1 MKPDLLASALFNQ
14 VDESS
19 TTPVSIR
26 LPNILINELEELSIT
41 LDKSKS
47 FLINEYIKDGIRR
60 THELIQK
67 RTENLPIN
75 DEREPNDFTKQ
86 KVFILNTNYSNNP
99 EAHFEMINNQEA
111 AAFVTGWKHLI
122 LNLREGDK
130 VYLYQSGVGFVAS
143 GNVTGDLIIGAYKG
157 QPDEKYAKNLLI
169 SKRDLK
175 QFQQKSLKKVTGK
188 GTNFRA
194 TLSEMTLHQGLKL
207 NELIKIRLQQI

>member
-26 LPNILINELEELSIT
+26 LPNLLINELEELSIT

-60 THELIQK
+60 TNNLIQE
-67 RTENLPIN
+67 RTENLPIT

-143 GNVTGDLIIGAYKG
+143 GNATGDLIISDYKG
-157 QPDEKYAKNLLI
+157 QPDEKYAKKLANFKTGFKAI
-169 SKRDLK
+169 SAKE
-175 QFQQKSLKKVTGK
+175 FKKATGK

-207 NELIKIRLQQI
+207 NELIKSRK

>member
-26 LPNILINELEELSIT
+26 LPNLLINELEELSIT

-67 RTENLPIN
+67 HTENLPIN

-143 GNVTGDLIIGAYKG
+143 GNATGDLIISDYKG
-157 QPDEKYAKNLLI
+157 QPDEKYAKKLANFKTGFKAI
-169 SKRDLK
+169 SAKE
-175 QFQQKSLKKVTGK
+175 FKKATGK

-207 NELIKIRLQQI
+207 NELIKSRK

>member
-19 TTPVSIR
+19 TTPMSIR
-26 LPNILINELEELSIT
+26 LPNLLINELEELSIT

-60 THELIQK
+60 THNLIQE
-67 RTENLPIN
+67 RTENLPIT
-75 DEREPNDFTKQ
+75 DEREPKDFTKQ

-143 GNVTGDLIIGAYKG
+143 GNATGDLIISDYKG
-157 QPDEKYAKNLLI
+157 QPDEKYAKKLANFKTGFKAI
-169 SKRDLK
+169 SAKE
-175 QFQQKSLKKVTGK
+175 FKKATGK

-207 NELIKIRLQQI
+207 NELIKSRK

>member
-26 LPNILINELEELSIT
+26 LPNLLINELEELSIT

-60 THELIQK
+60 THNLIQE
-67 RTENLPIN
+67 RTENLPIT

-143 GNVTGDLIIGAYKG
+143 GNATGDLIISDYKG
-157 QPDEKYAKNLLI
+157 QPDEKYAKKLANFKTGFKAI
-169 SKRDLK
+169 SAKE
-175 QFQQKSLKKVTGK
+175 FKKATGK

-207 NELIKIRLQQI
+207 NELIKSRK

>member
-26 LPNILINELEELSIT
+26 LPNLLINELEELSIT

-60 THELIQK
+60 THNLIQE
-67 RTENLPIN
+67 RTENLPIT

-143 GNVTGDLIIGAYKG
+143 GNATGDLIISDYKG
-157 QPDEKYAKNLLI
+157 QPDEKYAKKLANFKTGFKAI
-169 SKRDLK
+169 SAKE
-175 QFQQKSLKKVTGK
+175 FKKATGK

-207 NELIKIRLQQI
+207 NELIKSRI

>member
-130 VYLYQSGVGFVAS
+130 VYLYQSGVGFVAC
-143 GNVTGDLIIGAYKG
+143 GNVTGDLIIDDYKG
-157 QPDEKYAKNLLI
+157 QPDEKYAKKLANFKTGFKAI
-169 SKRDLK
+169 SAKE
-175 QFQQKSLKKVTGK
+175 FKKVTGK

-207 NELIKIRLQQI
+207 NELIKSRLQQM